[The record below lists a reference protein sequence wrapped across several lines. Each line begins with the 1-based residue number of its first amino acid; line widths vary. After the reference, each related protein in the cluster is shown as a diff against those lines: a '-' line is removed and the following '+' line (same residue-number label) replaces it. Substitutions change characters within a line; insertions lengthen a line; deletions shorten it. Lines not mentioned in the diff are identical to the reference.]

1 MAQDLDEKA
10 AEKLA
15 GEKFGVGSS
24 VKQEGNEFVVY
35 QLLPVE
41 LPRPKGR
48 ETTPLTLEEIAIG
61 RGRTRRE
68 AIANAKSRAI

>member
-15 GEKFGVGSS
+15 GERFGAGAS

-41 LPRPKGR
+41 LPRPAGR
-48 ETTPLTLEEIAIG
+48 ETQPLTLEEVAIG
-61 RGRTRRE
+61 RGKTRRE
-68 AIANAKSRAI
+68 AIANAKSKAI